1 MVAPVSSPL
10 LGSLRILRTR
20 LIGREVERATA
31 RALLLGDA
39 VPLLTLTGPG
49 GVGKTHLA
57 LTIAGDMANHFADGV
72 IFVDLAPLAD
82 PGLVVTTVAAML
94 GVTPGSDQSVGED
107 LIAQLRPKQ
116 CLLLLLDNC
125 EHLLGAVGDLVS
137 ALLAGCPAL
146 QVLTTSRAPLHLHVE
161 QTLPVAPLPLPGDGA
176 SLSVVEQN
184 EAVQLFCERTRAVRP
199 SFILTEANAAT
210 VAALCRQLDGL
221 PLAIELAAA
230 RSTVLS
236 PEALLAQMSHRLQLL
251 THGARDL
258 PARQRTI
265 AATFAWSHDLLDGRA
280 QALFRRLAVFVGG
293 FTLEADQVVTASSA
307 DTSEFLTTLE
317 ALVAQGLV
325 RRLDGETAPRFTLL
339 ETIRAFGLE
348 RLIAHGEEFATRDL
362 HATYYLTTAEA
373 VKANRD
379 LGHELAWFE
388 CERPNIRAAMEHLE
402 HAASPERL
410 LELASAISDAWMHH
424 GGAPE
429 MRRWLEHGLAPS
441 KDIAP
446 RIRAN
451 ALASL
456 AGVLY
461 QLHGEAATGLAR
473 GEEALALCQED
484 DWQTR
489 ARAATWCGLSA
500 FRLGQAQRGKAF
512 FRQAQDAE
520 RQGRP
525 FPHSRELSRLDNLC
539 ALASLSQGQITQAE
553 QLFVV
558 ARDRERGQESELGLY
573 SFLAYSLVGLGH
585 VARCRGNGV
594 EALNNYQE
602 GLATAVPVRD
612 VRATALSLAGVAGAL
627 AALGHW
633 RDAATLFGS
642 TEALCHR
649 SGLSFTE
656 FALEWQRAAGLPEP
670 WQRSTEPLGWL
681 ARLRERVQSAAVA
694 DPPSIPDAIEA
705 DARWT
710 AGREFGI
717 NEAVALALAVT
728 PEGTP
733 TSPAAPDRNDIQ
745 PLPRLDSQ
753 LTYREHDVLSLLCER
768 QTDAEIAER
777 LFISPRTA
785 SQHVGNI
792 LGKLGARN
800 RREAAALAVRLGLV

>member
-1 MVAPVSSPL
+1 
-10 LGSLRILRTR
+10 
-20 LIGREVERATA
+20 
-31 RALLLGDA
+31 LLGDA

-57 LTIAGDMANHFADGV
+57 FTIAGDVANHFADGV

-82 PGLVVTTVAAML
+82 PGLVVTTVADRL
-94 GVTPGSDQSVGED
+94 GVTPGSDQSVEED
-107 LIAQLRPKQ
+107 LIVQLRPKQ
-116 CLLLLLDNC
+116 CLLLLDNC

-137 ALLAGCPAL
+137 ALLSGCPAL

-161 QTLPVAPLPLPGDGA
+161 QILPVDPLPLPGDGA

-230 RSTVLS
+230 RGTVLS

-265 AATFAWSHDLLDGRA
+265 VATIAWSHDLLNGRA

-293 FTLEADQVVTASSA
+293 FTLEAAQTVAASA
-307 DTSEFLTTLE
+307 VDPSEFLTTLE

-325 RRLDGETAPRFTLL
+325 RRLDSETAPRFTLL

-348 RLIAHGEEFATRDL
+348 RLIAHGEEFAIRDL
-362 HATYYLTTAEA
+362 HAAYYLTTAEA
-373 VKANRD
+373 VTANRD
-379 LGHELAWFE
+379 LRHELAWFE

-429 MRRWLEHGLAPS
+429 MRRWLEHGLAQS
-441 KDIAP
+441 EDVAP

-451 ALASL
+451 ALANL

-461 QLHGEAATGLAR
+461 QLHGEAAAGLAR
-473 GEEALALCQED
+473 GQEALALCQDD

-489 ARAATWCGLSA
+489 ARAASWCGLSA
-500 FRLGQAQRGKAF
+500 LRLGQAQRGKAF

-525 FPHSRELSRLDNLC
+525 IPHSRELSHLDNLC
-539 ALASLSQGQITQAE
+539 ALASLSQGQITLAE
-553 QLFVV
+553 QFFVV
-558 ARDRERGQESELGLY
+558 ARDREREQESELGLY
-573 SFLAYSLVGLGH
+573 PFLAYPLVGLGH
-585 VARCRGNGV
+585 VARCRGNGL
-594 EALNNYQE
+594 EALNQYQE
-602 GLATAVPVRD
+602 GLATALGARD

-633 RDAATLFGS
+633 RDAATLFGA

-656 FALEWQRAAGLPEP
+656 FALERQRAAGLPEP
-670 WQRSTEPLGWL
+670 WQRSAESLGWL
-681 ARLRERVQSAAVA
+681 VRLRERVLECATA
-694 DPPSIPDAIEA
+694 DPPPIPDAKLA
-705 DARWT
+705 DTLWR
-710 AGREFGI
+710 AGRMMAMDD
-717 NEAVALALAVT
+717 AVAMALAIDPEAMPT
-728 PEGTP
+728 PFGTP
-733 TSPAAPDRNDIQ
+733 KEDDGPVRSTHGVD
-745 PLPRLDSQ
+745 
-753 LTYREHDVLSLLCER
+753 LTYREHDVLTLLCQR
-768 QTDAEIAER
+768 QTDAEIAAQ

-800 RREAAALAVRLGLV
+800 RREAAGLAVRLGLV